1 MKISIFSVLIC
12 LLFSAAS
19 WADFDSAMSNYERK
33 DYYAAANEFKKL
45 SAENDSDAQY
55 MLGYLYATGK
65 GVLKDYVEAHK
76 WFNLAASHGNNDAI
90 KARAGVEK
98 HMSGEQISLA
108 QKQARN
114 WTPGRHRT
122 PALAMDELEPV
133 TVPVLEK
140 ELRDKESIRQVQ
152 RKLAQLGYRPGPA
165 DGAMGNKTRQAI
177 RQYQRDKK
185 LPINSK
191 VTRSLLDSLYPD
203 GLQQGAVQVR
213 SEQQGGL
220 LFPEIWEQTGKHS
233 GGAKNNE
240 QLREDLTALLEK
252 GRQRRA
258 AQSWF
263 LNDLSKLINQNQ
275 TDWSVIL
282 LNDDFQDGNFTA
294 SPKWS
299 VLSGHFEVKN
309 KGLYSQVITQASQPD
324 KPSQEKQDFSTAIL
338 GAILEH
344 ATRKD
349 KKNKTVNKTDEIA
362 KIVTHQVIPASFALK
377 AKLTIQSKKGQVEF
391 GPYAGNTQ
399 QQAYQLLILPEQDQ
413 IELLRINSRGS
424 SVIDSKRKTVSLN
437 QAHVFEW
444 LRDESGMMTL
454 AMDGEQLFHISDRRY
469 MNDFS
474 GFMLKNLSG
483 SMILHEVT
491 IVGKE

>member
-1 MKISIFSVLIC
+1 MKISIFTVLIS

-76 WFNLAASHGNNDAI
+76 WFNLAARHGNNDAV
-90 KARAGVEK
+90 KAREGVEK
-98 HMSGEQISLA
+98 HMSREQISLA

-114 WTPGRHRT
+114 WTSGGHRT

-177 RQYQRDKK
+177 GEYQRDKQ

-191 VTRSLLDSLYPD
+191 VTQSLLDSLYPD
-203 GLQQGAVQVR
+203 GIEKGTVQVTNKQ
-213 SEQQGGL
+213 EGGL
-220 LFPEIWEQTGKHS
+220 LFPEIWGQTGKTS
-233 GGAKNNE
+233 DELNNNE
-240 QLREDLTALLEK
+240 QLLKDLTVLLEK

-282 LNDDFQDGNFTA
+282 LHDDFQDGNFTV

-299 VLSGHFEVKN
+299 VLSGHFEVNN
-309 KGLYSQVITQASQPD
+309 KGLYSQAITQASQPE
-324 KPSQEKQDFSTAIL
+324 KRSQEKQDFSTAIL

-344 ATRKD
+344 ATRND
-349 KKNKTVNKTDEIA
+349 EKNKKTNKTDEIA

-377 AKLTIQSKKGQVEF
+377 AKLTIQAKKGRVEF
-391 GPYAGNTQ
+391 GPYAGDAQ
-399 QQAYQLLILPEQDQ
+399 QQGYQLLISPEQDQ

-424 SVIDSKRKTVSLN
+424 SVVDSKRKAVSLN

-483 SMILHEVT
+483 AMILHEIIV
-491 IVGKE
+491 VGKE